1 MIIYCLTVFLL
12 YNKEIMSETWDK
24 QPNVESLSQGKW
36 WSSRVELAEIQNEL
50 SKAVSSAPNPS
61 KAPLNYIDNMD
72 EREKSQKE
80 YDKKVRE
87 KQQELAMVLQISED
101 KLEEISEFRREKAKV
116 DIEIQKTIWSFCNKL
131 YPYIDFLNEVANA
144 INEWMQNMISTN
156 QESQEELLEEPQK
169 YRVKV
174 KVDRELTPEQKEEL
188 EQNIFSQLSEKWMNP
203 ENIAIDYEIHSS
215 EELSKDI
222 EEIRNAENAKSE
234 DVEQSEDEEEDEE
247 EQEQVDETS
256 EIKQNIPPI
265 LSTYF
270 QLTSEDSREF
280 FKSLLDDQYVEWME
294 NLIENVKDLEN
305 RYKELW
311 YQSYYLSEKID
322 KLEDESSKID
332 ETWLKYENDI
342 ISLQEDKDKRDQ
354 SYFLNSHKSTK
365 KVSIEDLVTTPVV
378 KKQINH
384 ILNLYKK
391 WLPIPKTIL
400 LYWWH
405 NLWKTYAANVL
416 SSELGLDMYH
426 IKSYDI
432 FNSEYQD
439 PAEMLKAIFS
449 LAVRKNEPCIIFLD
463 EMEKFSGGSEW
474 SPYQKVL
481 ENTLRHHIS
490 KIKESNRDII
500 IIWAVSSWWKLDPS
514 LLKQDVFQKQ
524 IPFEKYWD
532 DECKELLQQ
541 IMQKK
546 WLKFDKD
553 VKLSDIISKLAS
565 SEWERNPEYI
575 KCLIDTAEDY
585 HLLNSNDPEFDNTIS
600 ASDINEAIK
609 LIKDRNHSSAEHMW
623 Y

>member
-1 MIIYCLTVFLL
+1 
-12 YNKEIMSETWDK
+12 MSETWDK
-24 QPNVESLSQGKW
+24 QLNVESLSQGKW

-101 KLEEISEFRREKAKV
+101 KLEEISEFRREKARI

-144 INEWMQNMISTN
+144 INEWMQNMIDSN
-156 QESQEELLEEPQK
+156 QESQEESVEEPQK

-188 EQNIFSQLSEKWMNP
+188 EQNIFSQLSEKWMDP
-203 ENIAIDYEIHSS
+203 ENIVIDYEIHSS

-234 DVEQSEDEEEDEE
+234 DVEQSEDEEDEE

-500 IIWAVSSWWKLDPS
+500 IIWAVSEWWKLDPS

-524 IPFEKYWD
+524 IVFEKYWD
-532 DECKELLQQ
+532 NECEELLQQ

-553 VKLSDIISKLAS
+553 VKMGDIISKIPN
-565 SEWERNPEYI
+565 SESERNPEYI

-585 HLLNSNDPEFDNTIS
+585 HLLNSENPEFANTIS
-600 ASDINEAIK
+600 ISDIKQAVK
-609 LIKDRNHSSAEHMW
+609 LMKDRNLSSAEHMW

>member
-1 MIIYCLTVFLL
+1 M
-12 YNKEIMSETWDK
+12 YN
-24 QPNVESLSQGKW
+24 L
-36 WSSRVELAEIQNEL
+36 
-50 SKAVSSAPNPS
+50 
-61 KAPLNYIDNMD
+61 
-72 EREKSQKE
+72 
-80 YDKKVRE
+80 
-87 KQQELAMVLQISED
+87 
-101 KLEEISEFRREKAKV
+101 
-116 DIEIQKTIWSFCNKL
+116 
-131 YPYIDFLNEVANA
+131 
-144 INEWMQNMISTN
+144 
-156 QESQEELLEEPQK
+156 
-169 YRVKV
+169 
-174 KVDRELTPEQKEEL
+174 
-188 EQNIFSQLSEKWMNP
+188 
-203 ENIAIDYEIHSS
+203 
-215 EELSKDI
+215 
-222 EEIRNAENAKSE
+222 
-234 DVEQSEDEEEDEE
+234 
-247 EQEQVDETS
+247 
-256 EIKQNIPPI
+256 
-265 LSTYF
+265 
-270 QLTSEDSREF
+270 
-280 FKSLLDDQYVEWME
+280 
-294 NLIENVKDLEN
+294 KDLEN
-305 RYKELW
+305 KYDELCH
-311 YQSYYLSEKID
+311 QSYFLSEKIE
-322 KLEDESSKID
+322 KLESELSTID
-332 ETWLKYENDI
+332 DVGLKYENDI
-342 ISLQEDKDKRDQ
+342 ISLQETKGIRDQ

-365 KVSIEDLVTTPVV
+365 KVSIDDFVAAPAV

-416 SSELGLDMYH
+416 SSELWLDMYH

-432 FNSEYQD
+432 FNSEYPD

-449 LAVRKNEPCIIFLD
+449 FIVRKNEPCIIFLD

-524 IPFEKYWD
+524 IEFEKYWD

-541 IMQKK
+541 IMQTK

-553 VKLSDIISKLAS
+553 VKLRDIISKLAS

-585 HLLNSNDPEFDNTIS
+585 HLLNSEDPEFDNIIS
-600 ASDINEAIK
+600 VSDINEAIK
-609 LIKDRNHSSAEHMW
+609 LMKDRNHSSAERMW

>member
-1 MIIYCLTVFLL
+1 
-12 YNKEIMSETWDK
+12 MSETWDK
-24 QPNVESLSQGKW
+24 QLNVESLSQGKW

-50 SKAVSSAPNPS
+50 SKTVSSAPNPS

-101 KLEEISEFRREKAKV
+101 KLEEISEFRREKARI

-144 INEWMQNMISTN
+144 INEWMQNMIDSN
-156 QESQEELLEEPQK
+156 QESQEESVEEPQK

-174 KVDRELTPEQKEEL
+174 KVDRELTLEQKEEL
-188 EQNIFSQLSEKWMNP
+188 EQNIFSQLSEKWMDP
-203 ENIAIDYEIHSS
+203 ENIVIDYEIHSS

-234 DVEQSEDEEEDEE
+234 GVDQSEDEEEDEE

-500 IIWAVSSWWKLDPS
+500 IIWAVSEWWKLDPS

-524 IPFEKYWD
+524 IVFEKYWD
-532 DECKELLQQ
+532 NECEELLQQ

-553 VKLSDIISKLAS
+553 VKMGDIISKIPN
-565 SEWERNPEYI
+565 SESERNPEYI

-585 HLLNSNDPEFDNTIS
+585 HLLNSEDPEFANAIS
-600 ASDINEAIK
+600 IYDIVEAMK
-609 LIKDRNHSSAEHMW
+609 LMKDRNRSSAEHMW